1 MDLQD
6 LSEGKLQ
13 SSKARVLQA
22 VEHQR
27 SECTWLK
34 TIAGAVD
41 HQRSETIF
49 SVTSVHMVED
59 NGAGGA
65 GGCVLETIECL

>member
-6 LSEGKLQ
+6 FSEGKLQ

-34 TIAGAVD
+34 TIVGVVDHQRPETIVGAVD
-41 HQRSETIF
+41 HQRSVCTWLKMI
-49 SVTSVHMVED
+49 VEAID
-59 NGAGGA
+59 HQRSQ
-65 GGCVLETIECL
+65 

>member
-41 HQRSETIF
+41 HQRSECTWLKTI
-49 SVTSVHMVED
+49 VEAVD
-59 NGAGGA
+59 HQRS
-65 GGCVLETIECL
+65 

>member
-22 VEHQR
+22 VEDQR

-41 HQRSETIF
+41 HQRSETIVGAVDHQR
-49 SVTSVHMVED
+49 SCVHMVED
-59 NGAGGA
+59 DCGGR
-65 GGCVLETIECL
+65 

>member
-41 HQRSETIF
+41 HQRSETIVGAVDHQR
-49 SVTSVHMVED
+49 SCVHMVED
-59 NGAGGA
+59 DCGGR
-65 GGCVLETIECL
+65 